1 MISRR
6 ITEQPHE
13 PSLCIGSKSF
23 PICCPSLL
31 CSKLSKELKLGGD
44 FLLRC
49 LSIRPE
55 RTTLARLNSAVR
67 AHLVKVPGV
76 MVFRHLFLF
85 PFHGIKKTERDEP
98 RLFALQC
105 YTLKNAVFR
114 FVVISVSD
122 AERKSNLAVAHCVRR
137 GLAPLRLFYTTR
149 YWRRTTARR
158 GVFAHTPPEPRAEGE
173 RHGKEYGHYNGRHL
187 PSIIS

>member
-55 RTTLARLNSAVR
+55 RTTLARFNAAVR

-76 MVFRHLFLF
+76 MVFRHLVLF
-85 PFHGIKKTERDEP
+85 PFYGIKKTERDEP
-98 RLFALQC
+98 RLFALQRD
-105 YTLKNAVFR
+105 TFKNAIFPR
-114 FVVISVSD
+114 VIVSVAD
-122 AERKSNLAVAHCVRR
+122 TKRKRDLARLHGVRR
-137 GLAPLRLFYTTR
+137 GLALQLRL
-149 YWRRTTARR
+149 RRALRL
-158 GVFAHTPPEPRAEGE
+158 A
-173 RHGKEYGHYNGRHL
+173 
-187 PSIIS
+187 